1 MPQDYGMKALTSR
14 SNKDALIIILGL
26 ILWAVTVRDAYQQG
40 AEDGY
45 WEHEAEENVY
55 QCEVNT

>member
-1 MPQDYGMKALTSR
+1 MKVLNS
-14 SNKDALIIILGL
+14 SKDVLILILAL